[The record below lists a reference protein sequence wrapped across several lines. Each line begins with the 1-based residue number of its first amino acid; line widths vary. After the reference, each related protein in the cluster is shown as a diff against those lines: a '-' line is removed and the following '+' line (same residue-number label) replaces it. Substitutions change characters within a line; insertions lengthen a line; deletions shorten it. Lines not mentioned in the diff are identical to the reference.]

1 MIIVSGKDSS
11 ILKEQVDR
19 TKESHRMGKKSNLN
33 LQYFKLENP
42 TSLCE
47 ALREISNIFDIRDD
61 FILLHGDIVSN
72 LDLKPA
78 LEMHYHAKQESKEF

>member
-1 MIIVSGKDSS
+1 
-11 ILKEQVDR
+11 
-19 TKESHRMGKKSNLN
+19 MGRKSNLN

-47 ALREISNIFDIRDD
+47 ALREISNTFDIRDD

-78 LEMHYHAKQESKEF
+78 LEMHYQAKQESKEFQTILTKVFAKIPYSSPLRDP